1 MKLSIKNHD
10 FSVPALIMLV
20 GILLMVLMGN
30 SIKRSQTEEV
40 NALAELNAK
49 AYSGYLA
56 SNIERAIGITHV
68 MEQAVISGG
77 TVTDCFT
84 VARNLMSDYV
94 QSIQM
99 APGGVVTDIYP
110 AQGNEGGLIDLIH
123 REDERGNTSR
133 YARDHDVII
142 LQGPFQL
149 RQGGAGIA
157 IRNPV
162 YLEKGGRKVFWGFA
176 IVIIRVPEIFSGTL
190 DALSKFGYA
199 YRLLKTDSPDSR
211 RFVLV
216 YRSEAELPAKVVS
229 HPFKIASNEWRLELA
244 PMAGWDKSDYVWKK
258 TLPTGFCFFLLAV
271 AAYFIAKHRRLFNES
286 QQRRLEDDVQNLQD
300 ERRLGHQVQAFAAA
314 MGVEYPV
321 AMDIDY
327 LNDRYQIIEYD
338 GAMNTISDKTGTV
351 AELLQLGM
359 NTIPDAAQAETFR
372 QLFNREA
379 VISAF
384 RQGQKEISLK
394 HRQKGDDGKEH
405 WTETKT
411 VCIECTDK
419 VVHGIALSKCIDA
432 SMRNEALRMEAEKA
446 NQAKSSFLLR
456 MSHDIRTPLNGIL
469 GMIDIVEKYQDDKA
483 KQAECCT
490 KAKEA
495 AQVLLELVN
504 DVLDMGKLQSG
515 EIVLDHAP
523 FDLNDVVRGALAVVQ
538 RQAERR
544 GIEIVE
550 DCNAP
555 VTKFVGSPVHLKRI
569 LMNILSNAVKYNK
582 AGGKIFLAL
591 RVTPMDDNR
600 ALVEFKCRDTGLG
613 MSSEFVERLFE
624 LFTQE
629 AATARSEYGGTGLGM
644 SIVKSLVDKMGGNI
658 TVHSEKDVGSTF
670 DVSVPLEIDRSRPAD
685 ITEAMAEKIPSVEAM
700 TILLVEDNALNM
712 EIAKFVLEEAGANV
726 IVAANGQEAVEAFA
740 KSAPFA
746 IDAVLMDIMMPVM
759 DGYEATGRIRAMNR
773 PDAATVPVIAMT
785 ANAFAE
791 DRLAAKQAGMTEHL
805 AKPLDAK
812 RVIKTVWQC
821 VGERRNA
828 GRVP

>member
-1 MKLSIKNHD
+1 MKLSSKNND
-10 FSVPALIMLV
+10 FSVPVLILLV
-20 GILLMVLMGN
+20 GILLMILMAQA
-30 SIKRSQTEEV
+30 ITRSQTQEA

-56 SNIERAIGITHV
+56 SNIERGIAITHV

-77 TVTDCFT
+77 GTVNAFST
-84 VARNLMSDYV
+84 VARNMMADYV

-99 APGGVVTDIYP
+99 APAGVVTDIYP
-110 AQGNEGGLIDLIH
+110 AQGNEVGFIDLIH
-123 REDERGNTSR
+123 LDDERGKASR

-149 RQGGAGIA
+149 IQGGSGIA

-162 YLEKGGRKVFWGFA
+162 YLEKDGRKVFWGFA

-199 YRLLKTDSPDSR
+199 YRLLKTDSPESR
-211 RFVLV
+211 QFIPV
-216 YRSEAELPAKVVS
+216 YRSEAALPARAMAYS
-229 HPFKIASNEWRLELA
+229 FRIESSEWRLELA
-244 PMAGWDKSDYVWKK
+244 PLAGWDNSDYVWKK
-258 TLPTGFCFFLLAV
+258 TLPTGLCFLLLAV
-271 AAYFIAKHRRLFNES
+271 AAYFVAKHRRLLNDS
-286 QQRRLEDDVQNLQD
+286 NRRRLEDDVQDLKN

-338 GAMNTISDKTGTV
+338 GAVNKITDKTGTV
-351 AELLQLGM
+351 AELLQLGID
-359 NTIPDAAQAETFR
+359 TIPDAAQAEVFR

-379 VISAF
+379 VIAAF
-384 RQGQKEISLK
+384 RRGEKEISFK
-394 HRQKGDDGKEH
+394 HQQKGDGGKEH

-419 VVHGIALSKCIDA
+419 AVHGIALSKCIDDA
-432 SMRNEALRMEAEKA
+432 MRSEALRVEAEKA

-469 GMIDIVEKYQDDKA
+469 GMIDIAEKYQDDKV
-483 KQAECCT
+483 KQAECRT

-495 AQVLLELVN
+495 AQVLLELIN
-504 DVLDMGKLQSG
+504 EVLDMGKLQSG
-515 EIVLDHAP
+515 EIVLEHAP
-523 FDLNDVVRGALAVVQ
+523 FDLNDIVRSAFAVVQ

-550 DCNAP
+550 EDYDAP
-555 VTKFVGSPVHLKRI
+555 VTKFVGSPVHLKRV

-582 AGGKIFLAL
+582 EGGKIFLSL
-591 RVTPMDDNR
+591 RVASMDDHR
-600 ALVEFKCRDTGLG
+600 ASVEFKCRDTGLG
-613 MSSEFVERLFE
+613 MTPEFVEHLFE
-624 LFTQE
+624 PFTQE
-629 AATARSEYGGTGLGM
+629 TATARSEYGGTGLGM
-644 SIVKSLVDKMGGNI
+644 AIAKSIVDKMGGTI
-658 TVHSEKDVGSTF
+658 TVQSEKNVGSTF
-670 DVSVPLEIDRSRPAD
+670 DVVVPLEIDRGRPAD
-685 ITEAMAEKIPSVEAM
+685 ETEAAAEEAPSVQGM
-700 TILLVEDNALNM
+700 TLLLAEDNALNM
-712 EIAKFVLEEAGANV
+712 EIAKFVLQEAGANV
-726 IVAANGQEAVEAFA
+726 IEAQNGQEAVEAFA

-746 IDAVLMDIMMPVM
+746 IDAILMDIMMPVM

-773 PDAATVPVIAMT
+773 PDAASVPVIAMT

-791 DRLAAKQAGMTEHL
+791 DRIAAKQAGMSAHL
-805 AKPLDAK
+805 AKPLDAQ

-821 VGERRNA
+821 VG
-828 GRVP
+828 GRTR

>member
-1 MKLSIKNHD
+1 MKLSSKNND
-10 FSVPALIMLV
+10 FSVPVLILLV
-20 GILLMVLMGN
+20 GILLMILMAQ
-30 SIKRSQTEEV
+30 SITRSQTQEA

-56 SNIERAIGITHV
+56 SNIERGIAITHV

-77 TVTDCFT
+77 GTVNAFST
-84 VARNLMSDYV
+84 VARNMMADYV

-99 APGGVVTDIYP
+99 APAGVVTDIYP
-110 AQGNEGGLIDLIH
+110 AQGNEGSLIDLIH
-123 REDERGNTSR
+123 RDDEHGVTSR

-149 RQGGAGIA
+149 IQGGSGIA

-162 YLEKGGRKVFWGFA
+162 YLEKDGRQVFWGFA
-176 IVIIRVPEIFSGTL
+176 IVIIRVPEIFSSTL

-199 YRLLKTDSPDSR
+199 YRLLKTDLPENR
-211 RFVLV
+211 QFIPV
-216 YRSEAELPAKVVS
+216 YRSEAALPAHAMAYS
-229 HPFKIASNEWRLELA
+229 FKIESSEWRLELA
-244 PMAGWDKSDYVWKK
+244 PLAGWDNSDYVWKK
-258 TLPTGFCFFLLAV
+258 TLPTGLCFLLLAV
-271 AAYFIAKHRRLFNES
+271 AAYFVAKHRRFLTDSNR
-286 QQRRLEDDVQNLQD
+286 RRLEDDVQDLKN

-338 GAMNTISDKTGTV
+338 GAVNKITDKTGTV
-351 AELLQLGM
+351 AELLQLGID
-359 NTIPDAAQAETFR
+359 TIPDAAQAEAFR

-379 VISAF
+379 VIAAF
-384 RQGQKEISLK
+384 RRGEKEISFK

-405 WTETKT
+405 WTETKA

-419 VVHGIALSKCIDA
+419 TVHGIALSKCIDDA
-432 SMRNEALRMEAEKA
+432 MRSEALRAEAEKA

-469 GMIDIVEKYQDDKA
+469 GMIDIAEQYQDDKA
-483 KQAECCT
+483 KQAECRT

-495 AQVLLELVN
+495 AQVLLELIN
-504 DVLDMGKLQSG
+504 EVLDMGKLQSG
-515 EIVLDHAP
+515 EIVLEHAP
-523 FDLNDVVRGALAVVQ
+523 FDLNDIVRSAFAVVQ

-550 DCNAP
+550 EDYDAP
-555 VTKFVGSPVHLKRI
+555 ITKFVGSPVHLKRV

-582 AGGKIFLAL
+582 EGGKIFLAL
-591 RVTPMDDNR
+591 RVAPMDDNR
-600 ALVEFKCRDTGLG
+600 ASVEFKCRDTGLG
-613 MSSEFVERLFE
+613 MTPEFVQHLFE
-624 LFTQE
+624 PFTQE

-644 SIVKSLVDKMGGNI
+644 AIAKSIVDKMGGTI
-658 TVHSEKDVGSTF
+658 TVQSEKNVGSTF
-670 DVSVPLEIDRSRPAD
+670 DVVVPLEIDHGRPAD
-685 ITEAMAEKIPSVEAM
+685 ETEAAAEEVPSVQGM
-700 TILLVEDNALNM
+700 TLLLAEDNALNM
-712 EIAKFVLEEAGANV
+712 EIAKFVLEQAGANL
-726 IVAANGQEAVEAFA
+726 IEAKNGAEAVEAFA

-773 PDAATVPVIAMT
+773 PDAASVPVIAMT

-791 DRLAAKQAGMTEHL
+791 DRIAAKQAGMTEHL
-805 AKPLDAK
+805 AKPLDAQ

-821 VGERRNA
+821 VG
-828 GRVP
+828 GRAR